1 MTSHIAPTSALPA
14 LPLLL
19 YETPPGL
26 ELALLQEGVPFRRV
40 KHAHP
45 LAFSVG
51 RFVLFDARRVS
62 ASALSALLRPEH
74 VAINVDLFRQGEPAD
89 PFAALVDTRATLAR
103 WEVDGAGLCERISR
117 FDKAEIR
124 RQLIE
129 RIRKVVS
136 AAGGLWARLAAF
148 PHPYR
153 SAFNFRA
160 DLDETNVHD
169 YSRFARARRRVAD
182 CCTHFVSTN
191 AYGEEPSVLQDL
203 LRFDTQSH
211 GHYHV
216 IYRDADANR
225 RNLTRAHEL
234 LVESGFNPIG
244 FAAPHGRWN
253 HGVDGVLEQLG
264 YEYSSDFQLG
274 YDDLPF
280 FPWVGDRFSSVLQVP
295 IHPVCEG
302 LFFDAGVA
310 GGRAVAEYLA
320 QVVEA
325 KIDAAEPAFV
335 YGHPEGRLGRYPE
348 ILAAVD
354 ASIAGRTLLWRV
366 TLTEFAQWWRWRS
379 ERAGA
384 WSILARGEGRYEVQ
398 FDEWNETFP
407 IALEVVRGRHVA
419 SVPLNGARTNV
430 RLEDLAYER
439 RAERATLERPTPIT
453 RPIRLRSVV
462 RSALDWE
469 TVTPLNDLPAH
480 SLADRVKK
488 GLRWWK
494 SARSEQ
500 ERLAS

>member
-1 MTSHIAPTSALPA
+1 MTSQIAPSSALPA

-40 KHAHP
+40 AHAHP
-45 LAFSVG
+45 LAFRGG
-51 RFVLFDARRVS
+51 RFVLFDSRRVA
-62 ASALSALLRPEH
+62 ASTLRALLRPEH
-74 VAINVDLFRQGEPAD
+74 VAINVDLLRQGMTVD

-103 WEVDGAGLCERISR
+103 WEVDGTGLCERIAR
-117 FDKAEIR
+117 FDKAEVR
-124 RQLIE
+124 RRVIDRLQGI
-129 RIRKVVS
+129 VN
-136 AAGGLWARLAAF
+136 AAGGLWARLSAF
-148 PHPYR
+148 PYPYR

-160 DLDETNVHD
+160 DLDETQIDD

-182 CCTHFVSTN
+182 CCTHFVSTH
-191 AYGEEPSVLQDL
+191 AYGEAPAVMQDL

-216 IYRDADANR
+216 IYRDAEANR

-234 LVESGFNPIG
+234 LVESGFDPVG

-253 HGVDGVLEQLG
+253 HGVDRVLEQLG

-280 FPWVGDRFSSVLQVP
+280 FPWVGDRFSRVLQVP

-302 LFFDAGVA
+302 LFLDAGLA
-310 GGRAVAEYLA
+310 GGRLVADYLA

-325 KIDAAEPAFV
+325 KIEASEPAFV

-348 ILAAVD
+348 VLAAVD
-354 ASIAGRTLLWRV
+354 ASIAGRPLLWRV

-379 ERAGA
+379 ERVGS
-384 WSILARGEGRYEVQ
+384 WSILSRGEGRYEVQ
-398 FDEWNETFP
+398 FDDWDDAFP
-407 IALEVVRGRHVA
+407 IALEVVRGTHVS
-419 SVPLNGARTNV
+419 SVPLNQARTPL

-439 RAERATLERPTPIT
+439 RPGRAALERPTPVA
-453 RPIRLRSVV
+453 RPIGLRSVV

-469 TVTPLNDLPAH
+469 TVTPLDELPAH

-494 SARSEQ
+494 NARSEQ

>member
-1 MTSHIAPTSALPA
+1 MTSQIAPSSTLPA

-40 KHAHP
+40 KHANP
-45 LAFSVG
+45 LAFSGG
-51 RFVLFDARRVS
+51 RFVLFDSRCVGPA
-62 ASALSALLRPEH
+62 ALSALLRSEH
-74 VAINVDLFRQGEPAD
+74 VVIDVDRFRQGEAID
-89 PFAALVDTRATLAR
+89 PFSALVDTRASLAR
-103 WEVDGAGLCERISR
+103 WEIEGTGLCERIAR

-124 RQLIE
+124 RRLIE
-129 RIRKVVS
+129 RVRAVVS

-148 PHPYR
+148 PHPYH

-160 DLDETNVHD
+160 DLDETHVDD

-191 AYGEEPSVLQDL
+191 AYGEEAAVLQDL

-234 LVESGFNPIG
+234 LVESGFDPVG

-253 HGVDGVLEQLG
+253 HGLDGVLEELG

-280 FPWVGDRFSSVLQVP
+280 FPWVGGRFSRVLQVP

-302 LFFDAGVA
+302 LFFDAGLE
-310 GGRAVAEYLA
+310 GGRPVAEYLA

-325 KIDAAEPAFV
+325 KIDAGEPAFV

-354 ASIAGRTLLWRV
+354 AAIAGRLLLWRV

-379 ERAGA
+379 ERS
-384 WSILARGEGRYEVQ
+384 WSILAR
-398 FDEWNETFP
+398 
-407 IALEVVRGRHVA
+407 
-419 SVPLNGARTNV
+419 
-430 RLEDLAYER
+430 
-439 RAERATLERPTPIT
+439 
-453 RPIRLRSVV
+453 
-462 RSALDWE
+462 
-469 TVTPLNDLPAH
+469 
-480 SLADRVKK
+480 
-488 GLRWWK
+488 
-494 SARSEQ
+494 
-500 ERLAS
+500 